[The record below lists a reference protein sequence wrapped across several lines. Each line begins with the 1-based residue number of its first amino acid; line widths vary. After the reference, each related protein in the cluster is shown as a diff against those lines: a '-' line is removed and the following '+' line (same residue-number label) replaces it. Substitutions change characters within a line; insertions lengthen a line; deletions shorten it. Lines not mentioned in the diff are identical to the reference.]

1 MPEKTL
7 NKVLQKA
14 AESLK
19 SVQGSEDEIAKIKK
33 LLAGSDKKAKREYI
47 RERVKNASE
56 ADKANAEAQ
65 LKNNVVDLAD
75 KKTLKESQFDQAA
88 GDLETTG
95 KIMTGAAVGAVY
107 SGILLV
113 IGKYLLAGVA
123 IASVPLAVII
133 SVISTLLVA
142 GITTMIIGRNTI

>member
-19 SVQGSEDEIAKIKK
+19 SVKGSEGEIAKIKK

-47 RERVKNASE
+47 RERVKNASD
-56 ADKANAEAQ
+56 ADKAKAEAQ

-75 KKTLKESQFDQAA
+75 KKTLRESQFDQAKS
-88 GDLETTG
+88 DVEKTG
-95 KIMTGAAVGAVY
+95 EILTGVAAGAVY
-107 SGILLV
+107 SGALLV

-123 IASVPLAVII
+123 VASVPLAVII

-142 GITTMIIGRNTI
+142 GITTMTIGKNTI

>member
-19 SVQGSEDEIAKIKK
+19 SVKGSEDEIAKIKK

-95 KIMTGAAVGAVY
+95 KIMTGVAVGAVY

-142 GITTMIIGRNTI
+142 GITTMIIGKNTI